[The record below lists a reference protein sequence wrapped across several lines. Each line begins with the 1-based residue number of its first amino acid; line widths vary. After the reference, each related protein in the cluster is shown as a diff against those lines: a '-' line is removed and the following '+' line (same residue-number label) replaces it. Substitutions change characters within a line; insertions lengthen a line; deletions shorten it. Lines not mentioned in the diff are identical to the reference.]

1 MRSAFALGVGWFEL
15 SLGQTQPECDYMTK
29 LFDQQQLSD
38 GVREFEQHLRRASAP
53 DWTVDRQSAK
63 PVNAQPARA
72 VVGDRREAI
81 PGRGKPP
88 MGRSSGKLTS
98 RSLLLALGALV
109 LTVFVGAMVATLPD
123 WSALFAEKDSAA
135 FEPETQAITPAREQ
149 AIAPALEQ
157 AIAPA
162 LENDAAQPVGSAS
175 SAAPSKAP
183 LDGLAAAPAT
193 SEVYVSTIRPDGSLA
208 PDTTPHVDLVAPAD
222 PTPQAAAA
230 PPPPVS
236 VPAPAAA
243 PAADSTTAPPPT
255 AEQTGGAAPA
265 VATTTDAPGEKNPPA
280 AKPAKKRTATHAAN
294 PAAKPTAAKPG
305 ATAAAKPADDARQPA
320 PAAADVDGIFQSAQ
334 RAVGSLTGAVKKL
347 VGAD

>member
-1 MRSAFALGVGWFEL
+1 
-15 SLGQTQPECDYMTK
+15 MTK
-29 LFDQQQLSD
+29 LLDQQQLSE
-38 GVREFEQHLRRASAP
+38 GVRAFEEHLRRASAP

-63 PVNAQPARA
+63 PVNAQPARTVA
-72 VVGDRREAI
+72 GDRKAAVA
-81 PGRGKPP
+81 GRGKPP
-88 MGRSSGKLTS
+88 IGHSSGKLTS

-135 FEPETQAITPAREQ
+135 FEPETQVIAPARQQAITPAQ
-149 AIAPALEQ
+149 
-157 AIAPA
+157 
-162 LENDAAQPVGSAS
+162 ENDAAQPVGSAS

-183 LDGLAAAPAT
+183 LDGLAAAPAPAT

-236 VPAPAAA
+236 VPAPA
-243 PAADSTTAPPPT
+243 PNSTTAPPPT
-255 AEQTGGAAPA
+255 AEQIGPAPA
-265 VATTTDAPGEKNPPA
+265 VATTTDAPSEKSPPA
-280 AKPAKKRTATHAAN
+280 AKPAKKRTATRPAN
-294 PAAKPTAAKPG
+294 PAAKPIAGKSVAPS
-305 ATAAAKPADDARQPA
+305 AAKPADDARQPA

-334 RAVGSLTGAVKKL
+334 RAVGSLTGTVKKL